1 MHDEYPFFSFL
12 KVAETVLSP
21 DTLEGS
27 IGSSPLF
34 RRTSEFMT
42 HPVFN
47 TYHSETEIVRYM
59 KKLENKDVS
68 LVHSMIPLVSL
79 AFLFDDSL
87 KVNAVSLKINDR
99 QPFQRVEWKSTFV
112 YRRLIKYSI
121 IIVWINFESTNYY
134 YRLFSLSN

>member
-99 QPFQRVEWKSTFV
+99 RPFQRVE
-112 YRRLIKYSI
+112 
-121 IIVWINFESTNYY
+121 
-134 YRLFSLSN
+134 

>member
-1 MHDEYPFFSFL
+1 M
-12 KVAETVLSP
+12 AETVLSP